1 MSTSRKHRAELPT
14 SSWRPGNREEALK
27 LLDHWLKTD
36 KPSDTDRSEWE
47 ELKKLLDEDRLSGR
61 KFFPNG

>member
-1 MSTSRKHRAELPT
+1 MSTSRKHPEETPL

-36 KPSDTDRSEWE
+36 KTNEDDRSDWE

-61 KFFPNG
+61 KLFPK